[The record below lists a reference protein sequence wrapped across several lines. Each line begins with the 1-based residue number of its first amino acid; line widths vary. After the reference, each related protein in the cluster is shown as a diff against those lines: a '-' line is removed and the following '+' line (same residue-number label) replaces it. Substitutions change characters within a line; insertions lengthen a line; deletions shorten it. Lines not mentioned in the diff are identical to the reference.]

1 MLVTNTRDFVL
12 VGEDAQGNAVKLE
25 TFRLAE
31 SEQAF
36 LSKLETPRPSHAIVG
51 AGLGEYLCRALS
63 HSASIVEPKDLAW
76 LLASYARD
84 GLGEGGGCR
93 RRAIPPCRS
102 LRLGGGPGRALR
114 G

>member
-36 LSKLETPRPSHAIVG
+36 HSRLETPRKPSHTIRWSRPWGVPVPG
-51 AGLGEYLCRALS
+51 AVPQRVDCRTQ
-63 HSASIVEPKDLAW
+63 
-76 LLASYARD
+76 
-84 GLGEGGGCR
+84 
-93 RRAIPPCRS
+93 
-102 LRLGGGPGRALR
+102 GPGMADGVLRQGRA
-114 G
+114 GES

>member
-1 MLVTNTRDFVL
+1 ML
-12 VGEDAQGNAVKLE
+12 VGEDAQGNPVKLE

-31 SEQAF
+31 LEQAF
-36 LSKLETPRPSHAIVG
+36 HSRLETPRAFARDVG

-84 GLGEGGGCR
+84 GLAESGGCGR
-93 RRAIPPCRS
+93 RSIPPCRP
-102 LRLGGGPGRALR
+102 LRP
-114 G
+114 

>member
-1 MLVTNTRDFVL
+1 MSLYWDRYRLVLVTNTRDFVL
-12 VGEDAQGNAVKLE
+12 VVEDAQGNPVKLE
-25 TFRLAE
+25 TFRLAK

-36 LSKLETPRPSHAIVG
+36 LSRLETPRAFARDAG

-84 GLGEGGGCR
+84 GAGEGGGCGR
-93 RRAIPPCRS
+93 HSIPPC
-102 LRLGGGPGRALR
+102 GALR
-114 G
+114 P